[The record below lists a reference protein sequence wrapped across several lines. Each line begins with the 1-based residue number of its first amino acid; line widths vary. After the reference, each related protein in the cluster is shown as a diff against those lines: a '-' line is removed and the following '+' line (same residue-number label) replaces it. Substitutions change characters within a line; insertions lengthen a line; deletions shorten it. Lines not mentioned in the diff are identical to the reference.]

1 MASKRSYRLGDLQL
15 RILKVLWE
23 CGACTVAEVQEKI
36 EGKPL
41 AYTTLAT
48 MLRKMEERQLVS
60 HREEGRRF
68 IYEAAVSSEEVGRGM
83 AGYLMDRLFAGSV
96 ADTVSHLLETREV
109 SRREL
114 ARLEQLIAEHK
125 KRCS

>member
-15 RILKVLWE
+15 RILKVLWTA
-23 CGACTVAEVQEKI
+23 GPCTVAEVQAKI
-36 EGKPL
+36 DGKTL

-48 MLRKMEERQLVS
+48 MLRKMEDRQLVS

-68 IYEAAVSSEEVGRGM
+68 VYQAAVSSEEVGRGM
-83 AGYLMDRLFAGSV
+83 AGYLVDRLFAGSL
-96 ADTVSHLLETREV
+96 ADTVSHLLQTREV